1 MYQVCIAS
9 HIQGGHDVT
18 CMPVRASLSPFTPL
32 LAMMPLSRNTRK
44 LTMQK
49 ATRSLAGVYQA
60 GSVLDISSEDVALLV
75 PTGNRVSIS
84 QDAAFSMQL
93 QV

>member
-1 MYQVCIAS
+1 
-9 HIQGGHDVT
+9 
-18 CMPVRASLSPFTPL
+18 
-32 LAMMPLSRNTRK
+32 
-44 LTMQK
+44 MQK

-60 GSVLDISSEDVALLV
+60 GSVLDISSEDVAVLV